1 MGLGVNIH
9 SAQAAILGE
18 LLFHPSV
25 SFAKLQKKTGLGSDH
40 FNFHLQKL
48 IEIGLLKKMS
58 RGTYSLTIKGKEYA
72 NKLDTDNHTIER
84 QPKISV
90 ILVIEK
96 QIDGTR
102 NYIFQE
108 RLKQPYFGFLGLVSG
123 KVRWGETIVETAKRE
138 LIEETGLAADCRIAG
153 VYHEIAYQCGTD
165 EQLEDKIFF
174 IVHCINLKGSMIAE
188 FEGGRNYWMKLE
200 DVIIKPKIFKNLE
213 AKINLVYSDATF
225 IETSVEYAKDSF

>member
-1 MGLGVNIH
+1 MSLEFNLHNTQIT
-9 SAQAAILGE
+9 ILRE
-18 LLFHPSV
+18 LLFHTDV
-25 SFAKLQKKTGLGSDH
+25 SFTKLQRNTNMSSDH

-48 IEIGLLKKMS
+48 IELRLIKKVS

-72 NKLDTDNHTIER
+72 NKLDTDNYILER

-90 ILVIEK
+90 ILVVEK
-96 QIDGTR
+96 QID
-102 NYIFQE
+102 NVKYYIFQE

-123 KVRWGETIVETAKRE
+123 KVRWGETIIETAKRE
-138 LIEETGLAADCRIAG
+138 LMEETGLTAVCRVAG

-174 IVHCINLKGSMIAE
+174 IVHCTEPTGELIDR
-188 FEGGRNYWMKLE
+188 FEGGHNSWMRLDNVMTKS
-200 DVIIKPKIFKNLE
+200 KIFKNLDL
-213 AKINLVYSDATF
+213 KINFVYSDVSF